1 MRGCA
6 LIHYPASCPFSALKP
21 DIRGCMK
28 RGAGLM
34 ERKPKRQ
41 TAKRIAEAA
50 LQLFNRFGEPGITVA
65 AIAADAGISRGNLHY
80 HYPTK
85 EKIVEDLFAG
95 FEDEIEPTLAA
106 PELRPA
112 HAEDL
117 WLFLHLT
124 FEIIFKYRFL
134 YRDLNELL
142 SRHRIIE
149 TQFKDIFAKQV
160 QTAAALLDGLA
171 ESGTL
176 DASKTERQALAG
188 NMIMIA
194 TYWLSYQFVLHP
206 RQDPDSATLT
216 LGIVSA
222 LSLANPYLAPDARAL
237 FEHLSQQY
245 LDIEGEEHACQAAEM
260 EKLSG

>member
-1 MRGCA
+1 
-6 LIHYPASCPFSALKP
+6 
-21 DIRGCMK
+21 MK

-34 ERKPKRQ
+34 EHKPKRQ

-50 LQLFNRFGEPGITVA
+50 LQLFNCFGEPGITVA
-65 AIAADAGISRGNLHY
+65 AIAADAGISPGNLHY

-124 FEIIFKYRFL
+124 FEIVFKYRFL

-142 SRHRIIE
+142 STHRIIE
-149 TQFKDIFAKQV
+149 TQFRDILAKQV
-160 QTAAALLDGLA
+160 QTASALLNGLA
-171 ESGTL
+171 ESDAL
-176 DASKTERQALAG
+176 HASKAECQALAES
-188 NMIMIA
+188 MIMIA
-194 TYWLSYQFVLHP
+194 TYWLSYEFVLHP
-206 RQDPDSATLT
+206 RRQPDNATLT
-216 LGIVSA
+216 RGIVSA
-222 LSLANPYLAPDARAL
+222 LSLANPYLVPDARAL
-237 FEHLSQQY
+237 FEHLSQAY
-245 LDIEGEEHACQAAEM
+245 LDSEGEEHASQAAEM

>member
-1 MRGCA
+1 
-6 LIHYPASCPFSALKP
+6 
-21 DIRGCMK
+21 MK
-28 RGAGLM
+28 RGAGLTKH
-34 ERKPKRQ
+34 KPKRQ

-65 AIAADAGISRGNLHY
+65 AIAADTGISPGNLHY

-85 EKIVEDLFAG
+85 EKIVEDLFAR
-95 FEDEIEPTLAA
+95 FEDEIEPTLAT

-124 FEIIFKYRFL
+124 FEIIFKYRFI

-149 TQFKDIFAKQV
+149 TQFKVILARQV
-160 QTAAALLDGLA
+160 QTASALLDGLA
-171 ESGTL
+171 GSGAL
-176 DASKTERQALAG
+176 KACKAERQALAG

-206 RQDPDSATLT
+206 RRDPDSATLT
-216 LGIVSA
+216 HGIVSA
-222 LSLANPYLAPDARAL
+222 LSLANAYLAPDARAL

-245 LDIEGEEHACQAAEM
+245 LDTEGEEHVSQAAEM
-260 EKLSG
+260 EELSR